1 MEEGDR
7 WSLELSTAASEEEE
21 KFFAAAVLLA
31 TRPEIVEGSV
41 WAAGEGL
48 ISRSKRVVGW
58 LGGWG
63 VGGGKRGERG
73 EKKRKEV
80 RGLRVEKKK
89 KRARDIDADDD
100 AARLPQIRIPKH
112 FLFSPPLNLSNSES
126 LAFR

>member
-58 LGGWG
+58 RQFLRRRWRI
-63 VGGGKRGERG
+63 RGSRRSRLRERG
-73 EKKRKEV
+73 
-80 RGLRVEKKK
+80 
-89 KRARDIDADDD
+89 
-100 AARLPQIRIPKH
+100 
-112 FLFSPPLNLSNSES
+112 
-126 LAFR
+126 